1 MPKTNS
7 TGKCNVRITQWN
19 GRSHSASIFFFCGT
33 MAPTVDSPTNNEKLF
48 GEYSSENNALTPIH
62 SPNVVRIWI
71 EIQTTIVSMN

>member
-1 MPKTNS
+1 
-7 TGKCNVRITQWN
+7 
-19 GRSHSASIFFFCGT
+19 